1 MLTETLEIRPKNA
14 AKLERLRELLQRDLR
29 LLERILLQLRGSAG
43 DETRKG
49 RTTPFDF
56 YARVVVSPNRKSLR
70 SIRGKTGTVL
80 GRAPGQGHW
89 IYTVFIDDQDE
100 CWSLAHNE
108 LKPSAKS
115 APKGSADQVRRLRVR
130 VDKHGRGR
138 LTK

>member
-1 MLTETLEIRPKNA
+1 MLTETLESRPKNA
-14 AKLERLRELLQRDLR
+14 AKLVRLRELLQRDLK
-29 LLERILLQLRGSAG
+29 LVEQMLLQLGVSAG

-49 RTTPFDF
+49 STTPFDF
-56 YARVVVSPNRKSLR
+56 HARVVVSPKRKSLR

-80 GRAPGQGHW
+80 GRAPGQGNW
-89 IYTVFIDDQDE
+89 IYTVFIDDQNE

-115 APKGSADQVRRLRVR
+115 AHKVSVDRVR
-130 VDKHGRGR
+130 HIRVKVDKQGRGH